1 MATELDTES
10 FLSLADLTNLP
21 FADESLSVILN
32 IFTPSNYAEF
42 HRVLTENGGSLKLF
56 LTEIIYV
63 SCEKFINFQLIMII
77 KQLLSVFKEEFPKN
91 TQQTIDYTFEIP
103 ENLRQDFLLM
113 SPLEWSV
120 SEERKKNLQRKIR
133 QKQRE
138 FMCKF

>member
-77 KQLLSVFKEEFPKN
+77 KQLLSV
-91 TQQTIDYTFEIP
+91 
-103 ENLRQDFLLM
+103 L
-113 SPLEWSV
+113 
-120 SEERKKNLQRKIR
+120 KKN
-133 QKQRE
+133 
-138 FMCKF
+138 F